1 MEYKAISIPQLEPI
15 YRAKRHETFRDLID
29 YAADAYGT
37 DNAFIIKTKRAKGDM
52 PAEYKYITYRDFKA
66 DVRAFGT
73 GLLKS
78 KLVNKRFAIIGKNS
92 YKWLLAYYAVLG
104 GLGACVP
111 LDKGLPYA
119 ELESSLIKSRAQ
131 VLIFDREHEK
141 EIKTLKERNSTS
153 VSDFICMDD
162 MPGYEPFSW
171 ILNKGEVAL
180 NNGDTDYIRLPI
192 DPKAINILLFTSGT
206 TSSAKAVMLS
216 QFNVLENIYSMELVE
231 DIRHG
236 DVNMAFLPFHHT
248 FGSTGQTLMLARG
261 VTTTFCD
268 GLKYVQKNM
277 QEYKVSIFIC
287 VPLLIESMYK
297 KLIAGVRKQGKE
309 KTLERGLRISKLL
322 LKLRIDRR
330 RFIFSKLI
338 REFGGA
344 LRFMI
349 SGASPL
355 DPEVA
360 RGFESFGIKVVQGYG
375 MTEASPVLASENP
388 VTRKP
393 GSIGKA
399 MPGVE
404 LKILNPDRD
413 GVGELIA
420 RGGNIMSGYYEDPS
434 ATNETL
440 TGGWLRT
447 GDLAELDDDGFLF
460 LKGRMKNVIVLKNG
474 KNVYPEEIETVISA
488 LPYVKENIVFGR
500 RKSKDGDSKD
510 LLICAKIVY
519 DKEYF
524 KSRFGTCDVVNI
536 KRIIDDDIDKIN
548 DDLPSYK
555 NIHRFEISDV
565 EMAKTTTGKV
575 KRYIEHQ

>member
-1 MEYKAISIPQLEPI
+1 MKLSKA
-15 YRAKRHETFRDLID
+15 T
-29 YAADAYGT
+29 
-37 DNAFIIKTKRAKGDM
+37 
-52 PAEYKYITYRDFKA
+52 
-66 DVRAFGT
+66 
-73 GLLKS
+73 
-78 KLVNKRFAIIGKNS
+78 
-92 YKWLLAYYAVLG
+92 
-104 GLGACVP
+104 
-111 LDKGLPYA
+111 
-119 ELESSLIKSRAQ
+119 
-131 VLIFDREHEK
+131 
-141 EIKTLKERNSTS
+141 
-153 VSDFICMDD
+153 
-162 MPGYEPFSW
+162 
-171 ILNKGEVAL
+171 
-180 NNGDTDYIRLPI
+180 
-192 DPKAINILLFTSGT
+192 
-206 TSSAKAVMLS
+206 
-216 QFNVLENIYSMELVE
+216 
-231 DIRHG
+231 
-236 DVNMAFLPFHHT
+236 
-248 FGSTGQTLMLARG
+248 TLMLARG

-330 RFIFSKLI
+330 RSIFSKLI

-388 VTRKP
+388 VTRRP

-420 RGGNIMSGYYEDPS
+420 RGGNIMSGYYEDPA

-447 GDLAELDDDGFLF
+447 GED
-460 LKGRMKNVIVLKNG
+460 
-474 KNVYPEEIETVISA
+474 
-488 LPYVKENIVFGR
+488 
-500 RKSKDGDSKD
+500 RKST
-510 LLICAKIVY
+510 V
-519 DKEYF
+519 
-524 KSRFGTCDVVNI
+524 
-536 KRIIDDDIDKIN
+536 
-548 DDLPSYK
+548 
-555 NIHRFEISDV
+555 
-565 EMAKTTTGKV
+565 
-575 KRYIEHQ
+575 

>member
-277 QEYKVSIFIC
+277 QE
-287 VPLLIESMYK
+287 
-297 KLIAGVRKQGKE
+297 
-309 KTLERGLRISKLL
+309 
-322 LKLRIDRR
+322 
-330 RFIFSKLI
+330 
-338 REFGGA
+338 
-344 LRFMI
+344 
-349 SGASPL
+349 
-355 DPEVA
+355 
-360 RGFESFGIKVVQGYG
+360 
-375 MTEASPVLASENP
+375 
-388 VTRKP
+388 
-393 GSIGKA
+393 
-399 MPGVE
+399 
-404 LKILNPDRD
+404 
-413 GVGELIA
+413 
-420 RGGNIMSGYYEDPS
+420 
-434 ATNETL
+434 
-440 TGGWLRT
+440 
-447 GDLAELDDDGFLF
+447 
-460 LKGRMKNVIVLKNG
+460 
-474 KNVYPEEIETVISA
+474 
-488 LPYVKENIVFGR
+488 
-500 RKSKDGDSKD
+500 
-510 LLICAKIVY
+510 
-519 DKEYF
+519 
-524 KSRFGTCDVVNI
+524 
-536 KRIIDDDIDKIN
+536 
-548 DDLPSYK
+548 
-555 NIHRFEISDV
+555 
-565 EMAKTTTGKV
+565 
-575 KRYIEHQ
+575 

>member
-330 RFIFSKLI
+330 RSIFSKLI

-388 VTRKP
+388 VTRRP

-420 RGGNIMSGYYEDPS
+420 RGGNIMSGYYEDPA

-440 TGGWLRT
+440 TGGWLR
-447 GDLAELDDDGFLF
+447 
-460 LKGRMKNVIVLKNG
+460 N
-474 KNVYPEEIETVISA
+474 EEI
-488 LPYVKENIVFGR
+488 GR
-500 RKSKDGDSKD
+500 ASCRER
-510 LLICAKIVY
+510 V
-519 DKEYF
+519 
-524 KSRFGTCDVVNI
+524 
-536 KRIIDDDIDKIN
+536 
-548 DDLPSYK
+548 
-555 NIHRFEISDV
+555 
-565 EMAKTTTGKV
+565 
-575 KRYIEHQ
+575 